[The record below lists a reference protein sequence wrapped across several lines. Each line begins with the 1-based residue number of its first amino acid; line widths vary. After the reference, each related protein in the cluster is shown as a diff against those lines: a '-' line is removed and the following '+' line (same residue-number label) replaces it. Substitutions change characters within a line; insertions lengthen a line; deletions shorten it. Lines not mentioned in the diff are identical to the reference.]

1 MGLGSDIKN
10 KLSQYL
16 RVISVSKKPDREEFW
31 SAAKICG
38 VGILVIGLIGFVI
51 YVLFRLV

>member
-16 RVISVSKKPDREEFW
+16 RVISVSRKPDKEEFW
-31 SAAKICG
+31 SSAKVCG
-38 VGILVIGLIGFVI
+38 AGILIIGVVGFVI
-51 YVLFRLV
+51 YVLFRIV

>member
-10 KLSQYL
+10 KLGQYH

-31 SAAKICG
+31 SAAKVCG
-38 VGILVIGLIGFVI
+38 AGIAIVGLIGFVV

>member
-31 SAAKICG
+31 SSVKICG
-38 VGILVIGLIGFVI
+38 AGILIIGAVGFVI
-51 YVLFRLV
+51 YVLFRLL